1 MLKQILTGS
10 FILAVVFA
18 NSGVTRANSRATLLL
33 SQTQTVPSAIATPDN
48 ANNNL
53 NSERAIPDRPLSN
66 PALEES
72 QVSPIP
78 NDAVTRPNPNI
89 NGAETSLDPRVCEDI
104 PLARPTG
111 GATRERLQAIQQC
124 NSDK

>member
-10 FILAVVFA
+10 FILTVFLA
-18 NSGVTRANSRATLLL
+18 NSGATGANPRATLLL
-33 SQTQTVPSAIATPDN
+33 SQTQIVPSTTTTPDT
-48 ANNNL
+48 ANTSP
-53 NSERAIPDRPLSN
+53 NSDREIPNRPLSN
-66 PALEES
+66 PVLEES

-78 NDAVTRPNPNI
+78 KDAVSRPNPNI
-89 NGAETSLDPRVCEDI
+89 NGAETSLDLRVCEDI

-111 GATRERLQAIQQC
+111 GATRERLQAIEQC

>member
-10 FILAVVFA
+10 FILAVFLA
-18 NSGVTRANSRATLLL
+18 NGGATEANPRARQLL
-33 SQTQTVPSAIATPDN
+33 SQTQIVPSTTTTPGN
-48 ANNNL
+48 ANTSP
-53 NSERAIPDRPLSN
+53 NSERAIPDRRLMSN
-66 PALEES
+66 PQDEGS
-72 QVSPIP
+72 QATPIP
-78 NDAVTRPNPNI
+78 DGALTRPSIDNI
-89 NGAETSLDPRVCEDI
+89 ETDSEPRACEDI

>member
-10 FILAVVFA
+10 FALAVFLT
-18 NSGVTRANSRATLLL
+18 NSGVTEANPRTRLLL
-33 SQTQTVPSAIATPDN
+33 SQTQTVPSTLATPDN
-48 ANNNL
+48 ANTNP
-53 NSERAIPDRPLSN
+53 NSERAVPDRRLMSNPQDGSQATPIPDG
-66 PALEES
+66 AL
-72 QVSPIP
+72 
-78 NDAVTRPNPNI
+78 TRPSIDNV
-89 NGAETSLDPRVCEDI
+89 ETDSKPRVCEDI